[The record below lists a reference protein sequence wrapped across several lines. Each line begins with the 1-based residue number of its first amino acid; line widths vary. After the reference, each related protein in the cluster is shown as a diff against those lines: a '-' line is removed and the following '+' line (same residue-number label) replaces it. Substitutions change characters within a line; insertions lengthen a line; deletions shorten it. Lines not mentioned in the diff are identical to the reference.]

1 MEGLWDKNYASLLI
15 FFNQFLILILLV
27 KLVLLISD
35 FFRITT
41 SFVIRPY
48 LFLPSVFP
56 CI

>member
-1 MEGLWDKNYASLLI
+1 MEGLWDTNYASLLI
-15 FFNQFLILILLV
+15 FFNQYLILILLV

-35 FFRITT
+35 SFRITT

>member
-1 MEGLWDKNYASLLI
+1 MEGLWDTNYASLLI

-35 FFRITT
+35 SFRITT

>member
-1 MEGLWDKNYASLLI
+1 MKGLWDTNYASLLI

-35 FFRITT
+35 SFRITT